1 MNINY
6 AELYGVW
13 LNESDFN
20 GAIERA
26 LKNNTRHL
34 DEKFIEMITEI
45 CTERRQIKAKK
56 KRNTF

>member
-45 CTERRQIKAKK
+45 CTERHQIKAKK

>member
-1 MNINY
+1 MDLNY
-6 AELYGVW
+6 AELYGVR

-34 DEKFIEMITEI
+34 GEKYIEMLTEI

-56 KRNTF
+56 RRTKF